1 MRKTFKERQK
11 KKLKLAIIGMPKA
24 TFVEVANSTR
34 ELKKR
39 CLHHVGVDDLNHCRP
54 MKIQMRN

>member
-24 TFVEVANSTR
+24 TLVEVANSIR
-34 ELKKR
+34 EIEEKMPTPR
-39 CLHHVGVDDLNHCRP
+39 RS
-54 MKIQMRN
+54 R

>member
-11 KKLKLAIIGMPKA
+11 KKLKLTIVGMPKA

-34 ELKKR
+34 EIKEKMPTPR
-39 CLHHVGVDDLNHCRP
+39 KNR
-54 MKIQMRN
+54 